1 MKQLILASQSPRRKH
16 ILKQLR
22 VKFEVAENTFTEI
35 GHEKGSTQKHVLEN
49 ALGKAS
55 SVAAQYKNA
64 LVIGADTVVVF
75 NRKVLGKP
83 KNMREAVSFL
93 QMLQGNTHAVYT
105 GLALIDTKKNK
116 ALTDYVKTNVTMRT
130 LTDNELKAYLAL
142 INPLDKA
149 GAYAIQGPGSIVVE
163 KIDGCYYNVVGFP
176 IAKLEDM
183 MLSLGTSLFQYMI
196 KRIRN
201 IKGKIKS

>member
-16 ILKQLR
+16 ILKQLG
-22 VKFEVAENTFTEI
+22 VKFEVSENTFTET
-35 GHEKGSTQKHVLEN
+35 GHEKGSPQKHVLEN
-49 ALGKAS
+49 ALGKAR
-55 SVAAQYKNA
+55 SVAAHYKNA

-83 KNMREAVSFL
+83 KDMRESVSFL
-93 QMLQGNTHAVYT
+93 QMLQGNTHVVYT

-116 ALTDYVKTNVTMRT
+116 ELTDYVKTNVTMRT

-149 GAYAIQGPGSIVVE
+149 GAYAIQGPGSIIVK

-183 MLSLGTSLFQYMI
+183 MLSLGTSLFQYMK
-196 KRIRN
+196 KRNTKYKR
-201 IKGKIKS
+201 

>member
-16 ILKQLR
+16 ILKQLG
-22 VKFEVAENTFTEI
+22 VKFEVAENTFAET
-35 GHEKGSTQKHVLEN
+35 GHEKGSPQKHVLEN

-55 SVAAQYKNA
+55 SVAAHYKNA

-83 KNMREAVSFL
+83 KDMREAVSFL

-116 ALTDYVKTNVTMRT
+116 VLTDYVKTNVTMRT

-196 KRIRN
+196 IRIRN

>member
-16 ILKQLR
+16 ILKQLG
-22 VKFEVAENTFTEI
+22 VKFAVVDNTFTES
-35 GHEKGSTQKHVLEN
+35 GHEKGSPQKHVLEN

-55 SVAAQYKNA
+55 SVAAHYKNA
-64 LVIGADTVVVF
+64 LVVGADTVVVF
-75 NRKVLGKP
+75 KRKVLGKP
-83 KNMREAVSFL
+83 KDMKEAVSFL
-93 QMLQGNTHAVYT
+93 RMLQGNTHAVYT

-130 LTDNELKAYLAL
+130 LTDNELKAYIAL

-183 MLSLGTSLFQYMI
+183 LLSMGTSLFQYMN
-196 KRIRN
+196 KNRT

>member
-16 ILKQLR
+16 ILKQLG

-35 GHEKGSTQKHVLEN
+35 GHEKGSPQKHVFEN

-75 NRKVLGKP
+75 KQKVLGKP
-83 KNMREAVSFL
+83 KDMREAVSFL

-105 GLALIDTKKNK
+105 GLALIDTKKNNE
-116 ALTDYVKTNVTMRT
+116 LTDYVKTNVTMRT

-183 MLSLGTSLFQYMI
+183 MLSLGTSLFQYM
-196 KRIRN
+196 KKKN
-201 IKGKIKS
+201 TKYKG